1 MRYLSSPRVRIALG
15 AAIILL
21 ITVLAVLYA
30 PPEGESNNAS
40 GDLPLGTP
48 TVVVTNQL
56 DSVTINRDIEFQ
68 GVHISLKNAILAK
81 KFSDDHKRN
90 GNYTVRINVD
100 AINKSNSVL
109 GVNYASLVY
118 LVMPGGEK
126 VPTKLISIKADA
138 LPGQLQIGF
147 FDFPLSTPVSL
158 RPQDKFSRRSC
169 CAFACRLSLL

>member
-1 MRYLSSPRVRIALG
+1 MRRFLSPRVRIALG

-21 ITVLAVLYA
+21 ITILAVLYA

-48 TVVVTNQL
+48 TIVVTNQL
-56 DSVTINRDIEFQ
+56 DSVAINRDIEVQ
-68 GVHISLKNAILAK
+68 GVHITIKDATLAK
-81 KFSDDHKRN
+81 NFSDDHKRN
-90 GNYTVRINVD
+90 GNYTLRVEAK

-109 GVNYASLVY
+109 GINYASLVY
-118 LVMPGGEK
+118 LVMPDGEK

-138 LPGQLQIGF
+138 LPGQLQSGY

-158 RPQDKFSRRSC
+158 SGLKVIFEGGPIVPLRT
-169 CAFACRLSLL
+169 A